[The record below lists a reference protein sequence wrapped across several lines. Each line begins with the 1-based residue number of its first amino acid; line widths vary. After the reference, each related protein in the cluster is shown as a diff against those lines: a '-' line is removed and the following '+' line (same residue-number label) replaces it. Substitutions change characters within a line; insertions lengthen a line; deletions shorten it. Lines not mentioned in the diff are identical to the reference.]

1 MLAILSLSKFDV
13 QYHTILNLIQF
24 APGVAPPSL
33 LAIQAGKTLHTL
45 TSASDAVSPL
55 QLVLLIILGFVSMIP
70 VAFKHYFRQK
80 LE

>member
-1 MLAILSLSKFDV
+1 MKDCNIIL
-13 QYHTILNLIQF
+13 ILVFGRLTTNDNFMFL
-24 APGVAPPSL
+24 GVAPPSL

-45 TSASDAVSPL
+45 TSASDAVSPM
-55 QLVLLIILGFVSMIP
+55 QLALLILLGFASMIP